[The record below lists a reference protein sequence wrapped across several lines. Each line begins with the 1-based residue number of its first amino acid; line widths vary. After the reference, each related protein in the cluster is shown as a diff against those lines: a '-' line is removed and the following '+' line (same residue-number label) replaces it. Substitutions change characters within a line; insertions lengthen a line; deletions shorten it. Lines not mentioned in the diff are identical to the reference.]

1 MKAASFIASFSSIF
15 EAKPKPV
22 SVAIFENKLIRFS
35 VSSYSE
41 VKCNLNTSIIQSSN
55 TYQNCNN
62 ILHCPCYG
70 EYCKTILFE
79 IYDNKA
85 YYLKSYIDGEP
96 LCIEK
101 YLSDPI
107 KLAKLLAKAMNMVH
121 LKYEEKTFVHGDF
134 CLPNILVK
142 DDEIVGIIDTC
153 HAEFNDP
160 WIDYA
165 WCIWS
170 YEYNL
175 KTNIYTP
182 ILLKELNIEFD
193 LEKYNK
199 YIKNDDRI

>member
-1 MKAASFIASFSSIF
+1 MKENNMIF
-15 EAKPKPV
+15 PSK
-22 SVAIFENKLIRFS
+22 INKLIKGLKVKEITDYH
-35 VSSYSE
+35 VSKDAVYNIE
-41 VKCNLNTSIIQSSN
+41 N
-55 TYQNCNN
+55 TYILKISNN
-62 ILHCPCYG
+62 IKQLQHEKEMNDFLLNKLPV
-70 EYCKTILFE
+70 CKTILFE

-121 LKYEEKTFVHGDF
+121 LKYDGKTFVHGDF

>member
-1 MKAASFIASFSSIF
+1 MMKENNMNFPIKIQ
-15 EAKPKPV
+15 ELINHLKVTEITEYHV
-22 SVAIFENKLIRFS
+22 SGDAVYNIE
-35 VSSYSE
+35 
-41 VKCNLNTSIIQSSN
+41 N
-55 TYQNCNN
+55 TYILKVSNN
-62 ILHCPCYG
+62 IKQLEHEKEMNDFLLDKLPV
-70 EYCKTILFE
+70 CKTIHFE
-79 IYDNKA
+79 MFDNKA

-96 LCIEK
+96 LCIDK
-101 YLSDPI
+101 YLKDPI
-107 KLAKLLAKAMNMVH
+107 KLAKLLAKAMKMVH
-121 LKYEEKTFVHGDF
+121 FEYNGKTFIHGDF

-165 WCIWS
+165 WCFWS

-175 KTNIYTP
+175 NTNIYTP

-193 LEKYNK
+193 VDKYNK